1 MIFFFIEF
9 KSNHRDLKPALL
21 FQALWEKPT
30 LSVLTN
36 VLFVIQSLIKCWLST
51 SSVVQSRENNTVKNG

>member
-9 KSNHRDLKPALL
+9 KSNHRDLKLALL

-36 VLFVIQSLIKCWLST
+36 VLFVIQSLIKMLAINQLSG
-51 SSVVQSRENNTVKNG
+51 SI